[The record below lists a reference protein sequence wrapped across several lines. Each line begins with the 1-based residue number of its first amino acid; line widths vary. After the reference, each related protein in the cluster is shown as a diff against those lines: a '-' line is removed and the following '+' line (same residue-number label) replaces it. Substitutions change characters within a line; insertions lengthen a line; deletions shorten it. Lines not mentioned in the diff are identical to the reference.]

1 MEGAKGPQG
10 RRLPAARDAA
20 EPADLP
26 DDAPLAGGPR
36 VRLTDVAAHAGV
48 SRATVSLVLRKSPLV
63 KAETRAKVEEAMAG
77 LGYVYNRSA
86 ANLRSGASRTVGLVL
101 CEIITPNFAQLTA
114 GIDEALE
121 KEGYMAFIGNA
132 AEDSARQRAVLV
144 RMQEHGVDGLV
155 VVASENTRADA
166 LEEGACARMPCVL
179 AQRRVEG
186 FPADYVGPD
195 YAAGMELITEHLIA
209 LGHRNIA
216 FIGGVRRIAP
226 LAERMAG
233 FHRALRRHRLKSGP
247 VVPCAVIDRASG
259 YAAGRELLARGDIP
273 SAIVCYNDVVAFGVM
288 LALDERGLVPGR
300 DVAVVGCDDVDEA
313 GLHRPALTTFTTDPR
328 VVGREAARLL
338 LRRIAS
344 PDRPREEIIIPPRL
358 IIRQSCGAALKAQ
371 APRHARSPRPT
382 GDA

>member
-26 DDAPLAGGPR
+26 DEAPLAGGLR
-36 VRLTDVAAHAGV
+36 VRLKDVAAHAGV

-101 CEIITPNFAQLTA
+101 CEITTPNFAQLTA
-114 GIDEALE
+114 GIDEVLGT
-121 KEGYMAFIGNA
+121 EGYMAFIGNA
-132 AEDSARQRAVLV
+132 AEDAARQREVLV

-195 YAAGMELITEHLIA
+195 YAAGMELVTEHLIA

-233 FHRALRRHRLKSGP
+233 FHRALRRHKLKSGA
-247 VVPCAVIDRASG
+247 VVPCAVIDRSSG
-259 YAAGRELLARGDIP
+259 YTAARELLAKGDIP

-338 LRRIAS
+338 LRRIAH
-344 PDRPREEIIIPPRL
+344 PERPREEIIIPPRL
-358 IIRQSCGAALKAQ
+358 VIRQSCGAGTVAK
-371 APRHARSPRPT
+371 RPT
-382 GDA
+382 GGAR